1 MAVGSPSVQE
11 AIFAPLH
18 GLAGDELSMQRKDA
32 SRTWLSDAGCPPPS
46 SPLHLARSHSSAAKG
61 VAVAARR
68 KEAPMQFVDL
78 SREIHHRTPAHPSHP
93 PVVMAVW
100 NDHGEVKT
108 AGKTRFTSKS
118 MALTLSDHSATHV
131 DAPCHFNPDPKAASI
146 DEVPLENF
154 YTEAICLDLSHVP
167 LKHQITVSEMEE
179 ALKASGQ
186 QIKKRD
192 TVLIDMGVNKRLWGT
207 TAYLHDF
214 PGLHV
219 DAVHWLA
226 DKGILMFGVEA
237 VSPAPEGEPNF
248 KAHMACAERGI
259 THMECLWNLDKLV
272 GKGRFRFVGFPLKI
286 RGGTA
291 SPIRAVAIIGG

>member
-1 MAVGSPSVQE
+1 
-11 AIFAPLH
+11 
-18 GLAGDELSMQRKDA
+18 
-32 SRTWLSDAGCPPPS
+32 
-46 SPLHLARSHSSAAKG
+46 
-61 VAVAARR
+61 
-68 KEAPMQFVDL
+68 MQFVDL

-100 NDHGEVKT
+100 NDHGEVKS

-118 MALTLSDHSATHV
+118 MALTLSDHSGYARRC
-131 DAPCHFNPDPKAASI
+131 PLSLQSGSQGGSI

-154 YTEAICLDLSHVP
+154 YTEAICLDLSHAP
-167 LKHQITVSEMEE
+167 LKHEISVAEMEE

-192 TVLIDMGVNKRLWGT
+192 TVLIEMGVNKRLWGT
-207 TAYLHDF
+207 PGYLHDF

-248 KAHMACAERGI
+248 KAHMACAARGI

-272 GKGRFRFVGFPLKI
+272 GKGRFRFIGFPLKI